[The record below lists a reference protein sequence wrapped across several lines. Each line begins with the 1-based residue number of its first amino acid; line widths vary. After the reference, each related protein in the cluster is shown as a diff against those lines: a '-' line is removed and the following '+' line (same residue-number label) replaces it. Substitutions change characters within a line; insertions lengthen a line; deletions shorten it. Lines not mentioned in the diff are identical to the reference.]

1 MKIYFVEPEATDI
14 EFFEDALPEHDLSF
28 AEFDSD
34 VESDCEILSVYI
46 HSKID
51 NVFLER
57 HPQLKFVTTR
67 SAGYDHI
74 DIAECSRRG
83 IPIANA
89 AGADANTTAEH
100 TFALILTL
108 ARRLF
113 EVREA
118 NKQPA
123 FRYEELR
130 ATDLKD
136 KTLGVIGT
144 GRVGMHVV
152 HIALAFG
159 MKVLAY
165 EPYRPSLMAEI
176 FGVRYV
182 PLDELLRESHV
193 ISLHA
198 PLTAETFHMIDC
210 EAFSKC
216 REGVIIVNTARGA
229 LIDTNALIEALDS
242 GRVAGAGLDVL
253 EEESVMRKEADKIIA
268 DQIIDR
274 LKNQSSSDYK
284 AQTKDPGRLKQFE
297 EVMRNQRLLNRADV
311 VFTPH
316 VAFNSVEAVAR
327 INQMTVENIKAFI
340 RGAPINLVQGA
351 ALSQALSVGGLE
363 TATAAERLRSAT
375 ETTPPW
381 RSPNK

>member
-1 MKIYFVEPEATDI
+1 MKIFFVEPEESDI
-14 EFFEDALPEHDLSF
+14 DFFEAALPDNQLFF
-28 AEFDSD
+28 AEYDSD
-34 VESDCEILSVYI
+34 VASDCEIVSVYI

-51 NVFLER
+51 GEFLDR

-67 SAGYDHI
+67 SAGHDHI
-74 DIAECSRRG
+74 DVAECARRG
-83 IPIANA
+83 IAVSNA

-100 TFALILTL
+100 TFALILAL

-118 NKQPA
+118 NKLPV

-144 GRVGMHVV
+144 GRIGLHVV

-159 MKVLAY
+159 MKVIAY
-165 EPYRPSLMAEI
+165 EPHRPSLMAEI

-182 PLDELLRESHV
+182 PLDELLRQSDV
-193 ISLHA
+193 ITLHA
-198 PLTAETFHMIDC
+198 PLTAETYHMLGRN
-210 EAFSKC
+210 EFAKC

-229 LIDTNALIEALDS
+229 LIDTDALLEALEA
-242 GRVAGAGLDVL
+242 GQVAGAGLDVL
-253 EEESVMRKEADKIIA
+253 EEESVMRREDDKIIA

-274 LKNQSSSDYK
+274 LKSPLGRK
-284 AQTKDPGRLKQFE
+284 APATDPDRLRQFE
-297 EVMRNQRLLNRADV
+297 RVLRDQRLLNRPDI

-327 INQMTVENIKAFI
+327 INRITADNIKAFI
-340 RGAPINLVQGA
+340 GGVPINLVQPVPVPHVVP
-351 ALSQALSVGGLE
+351 LRQASTEADDVQKL
-363 TATAAERLRSAT
+363 TAW
-375 ETTPPW
+375 P
-381 RSPNK
+381 